1 MQGKVC
7 IRDDLLHSIRGS
19 LSCFPWVQ
27 WAKKKYPGSEA
38 VRGRWKRSVFKMR
51 TVGTI
56 SIFLFLVVCAAI
68 DLKKRSLPM
77 WLLWAGSLGVLLI
90 SLWNT
95 RLNLFPLFQGAVPG
109 IVLGI
114 ISWITREAVGYGDV
128 WIITLL
134 GIYLGIWDTATLVC
148 IAFFFSSIAAVGCLV
163 WKKFRRDTRIPFV
176 PFLTAAY
183 VGVVFL

>member
-1 MQGKVC
+1 
-7 IRDDLLHSIRGS
+7 
-19 LSCFPWVQ
+19 
-27 WAKKKYPGSEA
+27 
-38 VRGRWKRSVFKMR
+38 MR

-56 SIFLFLVVCAAI
+56 SIFLLLVVCAAI

-134 GIYLGIWDTATLVC
+134 GFISESGIPSPWYALRSFSAVLPQWDVWFGKNSGGIRGFRLFLFLQQHMWGW
-148 IAFFFSSIAAVGCLV
+148 FFYEDESKC
-163 WKKFRRDTRIPFV
+163 DH
-176 PFLTAAY
+176 
-183 VGVVFL
+183 

>member
-1 MQGKVC
+1 MQ
-7 IRDDLLHSIRGS
+7 
-19 LSCFPWVQ
+19 
-27 WAKKKYPGSEA
+27 
-38 VRGRWKRSVFKMR
+38 

-56 SIFLFLVVCAAI
+56 GIFLFLVVCAAI

-134 GIYLGIWDTATLVC
+134 GIYLGIWDTVTLVC

>member
-1 MQGKVC
+1 
-7 IRDDLLHSIRGS
+7 
-19 LSCFPWVQ
+19 
-27 WAKKKYPGSEA
+27 
-38 VRGRWKRSVFKMR
+38 MR

-128 WIITLL
+128 WITSLMFER
-134 GIYLGIWDTATLVC
+134 YPYNCAT
-148 IAFFFSSIAAVGCLV
+148 
-163 WKKFRRDTRIPFV
+163 T
-176 PFLTAAY
+176 
-183 VGVVFL
+183 

>member
-1 MQGKVC
+1 
-7 IRDDLLHSIRGS
+7 
-19 LSCFPWVQ
+19 
-27 WAKKKYPGSEA
+27 
-38 VRGRWKRSVFKMR
+38 MR

-95 RLNLFPLFQGAVPG
+95 RLNLFPLFQGAVQG

-114 ISWITREAVGYGDV
+114 ISWITREAVGDHHSFGDLP
-128 WIITLL
+128 WNL
-134 GIYLGIWDTATLVC
+134 GYRHLGMHCVL
-148 IAFFFSSIAAVGCLV
+148 F
-163 WKKFRRDTRIPFV
+163 
-176 PFLTAAY
+176 
-183 VGVVFL
+183 

>member
-7 IRDDLLHSIRGS
+7 IRDDLLHSIWGS

-95 RLNLFPLFQGAVPG
+95 RLNLFPLFQGAGSQEKLSDMEMYGSSLFWGFISESG
-109 IVLGI
+109 IPSPWYALRSFSAVLPQ
-114 ISWITREAVGYGDV
+114 WDV
-128 WIITLL
+128 WFGKNSG
-134 GIYLGIWDTATLVC
+134 GIRGFRLFLFLQQHMWGW
-148 IAFFFSSIAAVGCLV
+148 FFYEDESKC
-163 WKKFRRDTRIPFV
+163 DH
-176 PFLTAAY
+176 
-183 VGVVFL
+183 

>member
-1 MQGKVC
+1 
-7 IRDDLLHSIRGS
+7 
-19 LSCFPWVQ
+19 
-27 WAKKKYPGSEA
+27 
-38 VRGRWKRSVFKMR
+38 MR

-95 RLNLFPLFQGAVPG
+95 RLNLFSLFQGAVPG
-109 IVLGI
+109 IFLGI

-134 GIYLGIWDTATLVC
+134 GIYLGILGYRHLGMHCVLFQQYCRSGMSGLEKIPEGYEDSVC
-148 IAFFFSSIAAVGCLV
+148 SFSYSSICGGGFFMRMKASATIEAAVACSV
-163 WKKFRRDTRIPFV
+163 F
-176 PFLTAAY
+176 FLS
-183 VGVVFL
+183 FF

>member
-1 MQGKVC
+1 
-7 IRDDLLHSIRGS
+7 
-19 LSCFPWVQ
+19 
-27 WAKKKYPGSEA
+27 
-38 VRGRWKRSVFKMR
+38 
-51 TVGTI
+51 
-56 SIFLFLVVCAAI
+56 
-68 DLKKRSLPM
+68 M

-134 GIYLGIWDTATLVC
+134 GIYLGIWDTVTLVC
-148 IAFFFSSIAAVGCLV
+148 MRSFSAYAAVGCLV
-163 WKKFRRDTRIPFV
+163 WKNSEDTRIPFV

-183 VGVVFL
+183 VGVVFYEDESKCGPLRRRLRVPYFFLAFF

>member
-114 ISWITREAVGYGDV
+114 ISGITREAVGYGDV

-134 GIYLGIWDTATLVC
+134 GIYLGIWDTVTLVC

-163 WKKFRRDTRIPFV
+163 WKKFQRDTRIPFV

>member
-1 MQGKVC
+1 
-7 IRDDLLHSIRGS
+7 
-19 LSCFPWVQ
+19 
-27 WAKKKYPGSEA
+27 
-38 VRGRWKRSVFKMR
+38 MR

-134 GIYLGIWDTATLVC
+134 RFTLESGIPPPWYALRSFSAVLPQWDVWFGKNSGGIRGFRLFLFLQQHMWGW
-148 IAFFFSSIAAVGCLV
+148 FFYEDESKC
-163 WKKFRRDTRIPFV
+163 DH
-176 PFLTAAY
+176 
-183 VGVVFL
+183 

>member
-1 MQGKVC
+1 MEEERVQDADGRNNQYFFIFSSLCGDRFEKEESSDVAAVG
-7 IRDDLLHSIRGS
+7 RKSRSSFDQFVEYQAESIS
-19 LSCFPWVQ
+19 
-27 WAKKKYPGSEA
+27 
-38 VRGRWKRSVFKMR
+38 
-51 TVGTI
+51 
-56 SIFLFLVVCAAI
+56 
-68 DLKKRSLPM
+68 
-77 WLLWAGSLGVLLI
+77 
-90 SLWNT
+90 
-95 RLNLFPLFQGAVPG
+95 LFQGAVPG